1 MITALIIG
9 AVVSAISIS
18 TVCLMKCAKE
28 ADEDI
33 EKLIQSIEK
42 RRLK

>member
-18 TVCLMKCAKE
+18 TVCLMKCTKK

-33 EKLIQSIEK
+33 EKLIKTLEK
-42 RRLK
+42 KR